1 LGPFTYGGTLI
12 DGRARGKDAQGN
24 IIPTANPTGNTHGS
38 LCEINGKWYIFY
50 HRQTGVNEY
59 SRQAMVAP
67 VTVKVEEGLGG
78 KVEISEGEYTSE
90 GFETDGLKMNKRYPA
105 AIACWLTCP
114 EPTTRDSKGN
124 SIYTGSYVEAT
135 YLKDIPQGDPY
146 DIKWN
151 CNPVVNNTD
160 GSIVGY
166 KYFNLDGVKGNTAR
180 LLLNMKT
187 TGVKGNIKVMID
199 SPWENGSGKCI
210 GQLSLGGKSAKA
222 KDFNIA
228 LKGLKDMSGKHALFL
243 VFSSPTKKQSLCTLY
258 SLSLN
263 K

>member
-1 LGPFTYGGTLI
+1 
-12 DGRARGKDAQGN
+12 
-24 IIPTANPTGNTHGS
+24 
-38 LCEINGKWYIFY
+38 
-50 HRQTGVNEY
+50 
-59 SRQAMVAP
+59 MVAP
-67 VTVKVEEGLGG
+67 VTVKVEKGLGG

-90 GFETDGLKMNKRYPA
+90 GFETNGLKMNKRYPA

-124 SIYTGSYVEAT
+124 SVYAGSYVEAT
-135 YLKDIPQGDPY
+135 YLKEIPQGDPY

-166 KYFNLDGVKGNTAR
+166 KYFNLDGVKGNKAR

-187 TGVKGNIKVMID
+187 TGVKGNIKVMVD
-199 SPWENGSGKCI
+199 SPWESCGGKCV
-210 GQLSLGGKSAKA
+210 GQLSLSGKSTKA
-222 KDFNIA
+222 KDVSIS
-228 LKGLKDMSGKHALFL
+228 LKGLQGMSGKHALFF

>member
-1 LGPFTYGGTLI
+1 
-12 DGRARGKDAQGN
+12 
-24 IIPTANPTGNTHGS
+24 
-38 LCEINGKWYIFY
+38 
-50 HRQTGVNEY
+50 
-59 SRQAMVAP
+59 
-67 VTVKVEEGLGG
+67 VKVEEGLGG

-90 GFETDGLKMNKRYPA
+90 GFETGGLKMNKRYPA

-124 SIYTGSYVEAT
+124 SVYTGSYVEAT

-187 TGVKGNIKVMID
+187 TGVKDGLGEEVELMVIK
-199 SPWENGSGKCI
+199 SKPGKNVRY
-210 GQLSLGGKSAKA
+210 QSKKSHN
-222 KDFNIA
+222 DIQDNR
-228 LKGLKDMSGKHALFL
+228 
-243 VFSSPTKKQSLCTLY
+243 
-258 SLSLN
+258 
-263 K
+263 